1 MLQLARYRTLW
12 RHITFLYVK
21 PSNSILI
28 LPINLS
34 AVAIL
39 LSGTLYYLTIF
50 RFVQA
55 SRAWTIRAFTP
66 RRHFHY
72 LKAPPMLSTTM
83 NCSNSLLTPASVT
96 SHSVA
101 STPLNVGVGLSN
113 PQMSQS
119 RRRMLDLVNRLHS
132 TGVQVDIDLPQ
143 IAVIGSQ
150 SAGKSS
156 LIESISGITLP
167 RAAGTCTRC
176 PTECRLAHSESEWK
190 CVVSLRFTTDANGA
204 PLGQPRNEVF
214 GPPILNREEVEE
226 RIRRAQRA
234 ILNPSKS
241 AKVFLEDDDDVS
253 DEAEL
258 SFSHNCVSLQIS
270 GPDVADLSFCD
281 LPGLIASVGR
291 GGNVNDIK
299 LVESL
304 VTSYIKKPSCIILLT
319 VACETDFENQGAH
332 QIAKAWDPEGKRTI
346 GVLTKP
352 DRIPLGEETEWL
364 KFIKNEKEPLQNNW
378 YCVKQPSSNDLK
390 QKWTWQQAR
399 EKENEFFSAT
409 APWCE
414 LEGMYQKY
422 LRTSNLV
429 ERLSSVLSDLI
440 AKRLPEIQDE
450 LEKSTHA
457 TRELLRK
464 LPREPS
470 QQPVNEVATL
480 LHEFV
485 ADLSRHINGVPD
497 SKGLIQSVRPA
508 QEHFRQEI
516 KSTAPRFRPYEKKYA
531 ASRTM
536 PRARFLDNEGGDVS
550 ENDELELP
558 QVTGSGKQ
566 KKRETG
572 VVFVDEVFQ
581 RAQCYRTRELP
592 GNYPFVVQQSYIDEC
607 VLKWRSPARILCK
620 NVYTTLSG
628 YLKNMIHDHFA
639 HFGQGMLEHRVRIL
653 IQDHLKTCLAKTE
666 ERINWLVDL
675 EDKAFSLNTHYLTDY
690 RSKFLAYYRGARN
703 KSNYSDIMQT
713 INGYVPASPVAGQK
727 APVLFGISKVLS
739 GLAEVGLLGIQ
750 AEDLAKLFKTDNM
763 EPALEI
769 MADVRAYFQVAYKRF
784 ADNVPMAIDRELV
797 WGVERNVLPLLW
809 NGLGLN
815 SLDAHRICKEFAQE
829 SSAIAN
835 RREELTKKLQRLEEA
850 SQQLLQ
856 VGSS

>member
-1 MLQLARYRTLW
+1 
-12 RHITFLYVK
+12 
-21 PSNSILI
+21 
-28 LPINLS
+28 
-34 AVAIL
+34 
-39 LSGTLYYLTIF
+39 
-50 RFVQA
+50 
-55 SRAWTIRAFTP
+55 
-66 RRHFHY
+66 
-72 LKAPPMLSTTM
+72 
-83 NCSNSLLTPASVT
+83 
-96 SHSVA
+96 
-101 STPLNVGVGLSN
+101 
-113 PQMSQS
+113 MSQT
-119 RRRMLDLVNRLHS
+119 RRKMLDLVNRLHS

-167 RAAGTCTRC
+167 LTDKGLGC
-176 PTECRLAHSESEWK
+176 PTECRLAHSETAWK
-190 CVVSLRFTTDANGA
+190 CTVSLRFTTDANGA
-204 PLGQPRNEVF
+204 TLGQARNEVF
-214 GPPILNREEVEE
+214 GPPIHYKAEVEE

-234 ILNPSKS
+234 ILNPSKP
-241 AKVFLEDDDDVS
+241 AKQFLEGDEDEPIG
-253 DEAEL
+253 EAEL

-291 GGNVNDIK
+291 GGNTNDIK

-332 QIAKAWDPEGKRTI
+332 QIAKAWDPEGRRTI

-352 DRIPLGEETEWL
+352 DRIPLGEEPGWL
-364 KFIKNEKEPLQNNW
+364 KFIKNEKEPLENNW

-390 QKWTWQQAR
+390 QNWTWQQAR
-399 EKENEFFSAT
+399 EKEKEFFSST

-450 LEKSTHA
+450 LEKSIHA
-457 TRELLRK
+457 TREWLRK

-470 QQPVNEVATL
+470 SQPVNEVATL

-485 ADLSRHINGVPD
+485 ADLTRQVTGVPD
-497 SKGLIQSVRPA
+497 QKGLIQSIRPA
-508 QEHFRQEI
+508 QDRFRHEI
-516 KSTAPRFRPYEKKYA
+516 RSTAPRFRPYEKRL
-531 ASRTM
+531 ASSRNM
-536 PRARFLDNEGGDVS
+536 PRATFLDHEGGDVS
-550 ENDELELP
+550 DHDDDP
-558 QVTGSGKQ
+558 AVATSSGRN
-566 KKRETG
+566 KKRSSA
-572 VVFVDEVFQ
+572 VFVDEVFQ
-581 RAQCYRTRELP
+581 RAQCSRTRELP
-592 GNYPFVVQQSYIDEC
+592 GNYPFVVQQTFIDEC
-607 VLKWRSPARILCK
+607 VREWRSPAQVLCK
-620 NVYTTLSG
+620 SVYNTLSD
-628 YLKNMIHDHFA
+628 YLKKMINRHFA
-639 HFGQGMLEHRVRIL
+639 HFGQGMLEHRIRIL
-653 IQDHLKTCLAKTE
+653 MQDHLKSCLARAE
-666 ERINWLVDL
+666 EKIHWLVDL

-703 KSNYSDIMQT
+703 KSNHTSVMET
-713 INGYVPASPVAGQK
+713 INTYTPPSSPTLTSKNGSG
-727 APVLFGISKVLS
+727 LYGISKILS
-739 GLAEVGLLGIQ
+739 GLAEIGMSGIQ

-769 MADVRAYFQVAYKRF
+769 MADVRAYFQVAYKRYT
-784 ADNVPMAIDRELV
+784 DNVPMAIDRELV
-797 WGVERNVLPLLW
+797 CGIERDVLPLLW

-829 SSAIAN
+829 SSMIAN